1 MYDDII
7 PVTYGCGSGGMF
19 LSHFLIRAKL
29 NNKELVELSSTG
41 NAHNASLKDVTDI
54 AGLEWIENTDENI
67 INLLPHQIKVSA
79 VAPYFVAVHLF
90 DINLI
95 NVSFKKSIRIVYD
108 LDDAEDITTIFFNKF
123 HNTDESLHIKNIVG
137 TTSFE
142 YELSCAKTRSDI
154 FRYEENMPNILF
166 VSWKEYFRGDLEEFI
181 TKLSNFTGID
191 AANFS
196 NESLTSWRVLTE
208 KCLKK

>member
-1 MYDDII
+1 MYNDII
-7 PVTYGCGSGGMF
+7 PITYGCGSGGMF
-19 LSHFLIRAKL
+19 LSHLLIRAKL
-29 NNKELVELSSTG
+29 NNKELIELSSTG
-41 NAHNASLKDVTDI
+41 NAHNASLKDVSDT
-54 AGLEWIENTDENI
+54 AGLKWIENTDENI
-67 INLLPHQIKVSA
+67 INLLQYQMKESA
-79 VAPYFVAVHLF
+79 IAPYFVAVHLF

-108 LDDAEDITTIFFNKF
+108 LDDAEDITNIFFNKF
-123 HNTDESLHIKNIVG
+123 HSTNESSHIKNIVG
-137 TTSFE
+137 ATSFE

-166 VSWKEYFRGDLEEFI
+166 VFWKEYFRGDIEAFI

-196 NESLTSWRVLTE
+196 RESLTIWRTATE
-208 KCLKK
+208 KCLD